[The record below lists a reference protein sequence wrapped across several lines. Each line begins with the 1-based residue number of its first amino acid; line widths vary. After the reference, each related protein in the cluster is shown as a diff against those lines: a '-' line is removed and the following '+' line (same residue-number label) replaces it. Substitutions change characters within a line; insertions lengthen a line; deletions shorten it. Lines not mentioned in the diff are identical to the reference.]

1 MRIPRIAVVATLIG
15 LCLCAFTSVV
25 NAQVTTATLRGT
37 VKSADDGV
45 AMGGVEVTLVN
56 ESNGATKSATT
67 EGDGGFAFTNL
78 QVGGPYH
85 ITAALPGF
93 KSAEETGIFLQANK
107 TRDVSLGLSL
117 QEEVIEVAGSSVAR
131 NTSNRTVVT
140 SAEIE
145 QLPSVS
151 RDPRDVVRRN
161 PEVSV
166 EGKDKSLSIGGNNT
180 RFNSVTVDGIR
191 QDDDF
196 GLNASGYPTRRSP
209 ISLSAIEELTVE
221 SSPYDVHYGKFLG
234 GNVNIVTKSGT
245 NDFKGQLVGT
255 YSSDALLGSKSR
267 DDKIKANY
275 SEYRYGATV
284 GGPIIKDK
292 VHFLAS
298 IEGLSASTPTSVG
311 VAGSGATNIVS
322 KVSDA
327 DLARALQISRDVYG
341 FDAGAPSK
349 ALDEGDLKI
358 LGKVDW
364 QINKQHRLSAIYQ
377 RTGGNQ
383 IQQTNSSDTNLP
395 LTSNWYDARDT
406 LNTGSLRL
414 FSDWSDQL
422 STQLEFNTKLVS
434 SRVPPLEGGGFM
446 QAAINVCGPD
456 NEDADLNC
464 MTRPGRITL
473 GPDEFRHT
481 NTLDDDIYHG
491 KAEANFLSGRHLLT
505 GGLEWELLRI
515 KNLFVPGSNGVVSYN
530 SLADFEGKH
539 PSSIRYFNDVSGNPE
554 NAAANW
560 DNTTWTAYLQDQI
573 KFTPDL
579 TMSLGLRLEAYQTG
593 DKITQNDNFVA
604 RNGFANTS
612 TLDGRNILMPRL
624 GISYLPTDHLNLRAG
639 TGLYSGGTPS
649 VWVSNNFTNDGV
661 RTSSV
666 TCNATAMCGGA
677 LGSTIIDGFDGRNI
691 PMALQNLV
699 AQGNGNV
706 DALDPDFKIPSA
718 WKLGAGADYSFD
730 IDALGDSGKN
740 FELRGNYTYS
750 KTYHGVNWVDLRRDN
765 ANLGGTAINTPIGV
779 TPDGRA
785 LYDNSFNAGRG
796 YDMLLTNTTHGYGHV
811 ASIQAQK
818 GFPFGLYLSASY
830 AYQNVYEINPGT
842 SSRSVSNYGQSA
854 VTDPNAPENSIS
866 NYQRKHRITGALEYS
881 HSIIGAFTNSAPWKD
896 MKTVFGLFWESR
908 SGQPYSWT
916 FGATENVVNNRSD
929 AFGTKLGKI
938 FGEDTT
944 FSSRNRELFY
954 VPTDAETCETGMIT
968 AGCTVE
974 LTRGTTRAQFNE
986 FLSRTGLEKYRG
998 QIAPRNSASSPWF
1011 HRVDVRLAQ
1020 DLPNPISGH
1029 RARFMVDIENVGN
1042 LLNAKWG
1049 RAQAAPFPFIAPAVD
1064 LDYDRTNNRY
1074 QYSNIR
1080 STNPTRVD
1088 VLQSVW
1094 RVSLGLQYD
1103 F

>member
-1 MRIPRIAVVATLIG
+1 MRVARLAVVASLIG
-15 LCLCAFTSVV
+15 LCLCALPSVV
-25 NAQVTTATLRGT
+25 SAQITTASVRGT
-37 VKSADDGV
+37 VKGADDGV
-45 AMGGVEVTLVN
+45 PMAEVEVTLTD
-56 ESNGATKSATT
+56 ESTGAVKTATT
-67 EGDGGFAFTNL
+67 NSDGAFAFNNL
-78 QVGGPYH
+78 RIGGPYH
-85 ITAALPGF
+85 ITANFSGF
-93 KSAEETGIFLQANK
+93 KPAEETGIILQANK
-107 TRDVSLGLSL
+107 TRDITLGLRL
-117 QEEVIEVAGSSVAR
+117 QEEVIEVAGTSVTR
-131 NTSNRTVVT
+131 NTSNRTVIT

-145 QLPSVS
+145 QLPSIN

-166 EGKDKSLSIGGNNT
+166 EGKDKTLSIGGNNT

-196 GLNASGYPTRRSP
+196 GLNASGLPTRRSP
-209 ISLSAIEELTVE
+209 ISLAAIEELTVE
-221 SSPYDVHYGKFLG
+221 SSPFDVHYGKFLG

-245 NDFKGQLVGT
+245 NDFKGTVFGT
-255 YSSDALLGSKSR
+255 YSGDALLGSKSR
-267 DDKIKANY
+267 TDQIKANY

-284 GGPIIKDK
+284 GGPIVKDK

-311 VAGSGATNIVS
+311 VFGSSATNLVT
-322 KVSDA
+322 KVSEA
-327 DLARALQISRDVYG
+327 DLARALEISKGTYG

-349 ALDEGDLKI
+349 ALDEGDLKL
-358 LGKVDW
+358 LGKLDW
-364 QINKQHRLSAIYQ
+364 QINKQHRLSVIYQ
-377 RTGGNQ
+377 RTAGNQ
-383 IQQTNSSDTNLP
+383 IQQTNSSDTTLP
-395 LTSNWYDARDT
+395 LTSGWYDARDT
-406 LNTGSLRL
+406 LNTASARL

-422 STQLEFNTKLVS
+422 STEVEFNTKLVS
-434 SRVPPLEGGGFM
+434 SRVPPLNGNGFM
-446 QAAINVCGPD
+446 AASIRVCGPT
-456 NEDADLNC
+456 EMPDLTC
-464 MTRPGRITL
+464 ATTAGTITL

-491 KAEANFLSGRHLLT
+491 KAEANYLSGRHLLT
-505 GGLEWELLRI
+505 FGGEWELLKI
-515 KNLFVPGSNGVVSYN
+515 KNLFVPGSNGVAQYN
-530 SLADFEGKH
+530 SLADFAAMK
-539 PSSIRYFNDVSGNPE
+539 PSSLRYFNDVTNNAE
-554 NAAANW
+554 DAAANW
-560 DNTTWTAYLQDQI
+560 DNTTWTGYIQDQI

-579 TMSLGLRLEAYQTG
+579 TMTLGLRLEAYQTG
-593 DKITQNDNFVA
+593 DTIIRNENFVA

-624 GISYLPTDHLNLRAG
+624 GISYLPNDHLNLRGGA
-639 TGLYSGGTPS
+639 GLYSGGSPS

-666 TCNATAMCGGA
+666 TCTANGMCGGVP
-677 LGSTIIDGFDGRNI
+677 GSMIINGFNGRDI
-691 PMALQNLV
+691 PQGLKDLV

-730 IDALGDSGKN
+730 IPALGSAGKN

-750 KTYHGVNWVDLRRDN
+750 KTLHGVNWIDLRRDN
-765 ANLGGTAINTPIGV
+765 ENLGGTAINTPVGV

-785 LYDNSFNAGRG
+785 LYDASFNVARG
-796 YDMLLTNTTHGYGHV
+796 YDMLLTNTSHGRGHV
-811 ASIQAQK
+811 ASVQAQK
-818 GFPFGLYLSASY
+818 GFPFGLFVSASY
-830 AYQNVYEINPGT
+830 AYQDVQEVNPGT

-854 VTDPNAPENSIS
+854 VVDPNNPEDAIS
-866 NYQRKHRITGALEYS
+866 NYQRKHRITGAFEYS
-881 HSIIGAFTNSAPWKD
+881 HSIIGAFTDAPIWAN
-896 MKTVFGLFWESR
+896 MKTTLGLFWESR
-908 SGQPYSWT
+908 SGQPFSWT
-916 FGATENVVNNRSD
+916 FGATENVTNNRSD
-929 AFGTKLGKI
+929 TFGTKLGKI

-954 VPTDAETCETGMIT
+954 VPTDAETCETGSISM
-968 AGCTVE
+968 GCKVE
-974 LTRGTTRAQFNE
+974 LTRGTTKAQFND
-986 FLSRTGLEKYRG
+986 FLSRTGLDKYRG

-1011 HRVDVRLAQ
+1011 HKIDVRLAQ
-1020 DLPNPISGH
+1020 DLPNPITGH

-1064 LDYDRTNNRY
+1064 LDYDRANNRY

-1080 STNPTRVD
+1080 SYNPTRVD
-1088 VLQSVW
+1088 ILQSVW